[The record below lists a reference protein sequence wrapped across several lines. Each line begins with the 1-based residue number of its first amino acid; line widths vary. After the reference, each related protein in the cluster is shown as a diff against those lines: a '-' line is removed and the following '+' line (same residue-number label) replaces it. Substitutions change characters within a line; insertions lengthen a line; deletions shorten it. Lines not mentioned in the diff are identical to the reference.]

1 MPTATADKLTMGAP
15 AGCDR
20 ARNVGVLIHTLTERT
35 TSNLTVQVQLL
46 REMLVYTRVHA
57 ALLGL
62 PLSAGVFFLS
72 TCLARPLRTS
82 WLIVGKASPSN
93 LTACR
98 HFPAT
103 RTSSF
108 LPGLS
113 GSAPPLALR
122 FPSSMFNPGTR
133 KPFGLACGLAARRR
147 KQTSLAKRK
156 AKLYHRQN
164 RVSNATHPGVSI
176 HLRYRF
182 PSSQPF

>member
-1 MPTATADKLTMGAP
+1 MPLTRRTRATLRSAEFGFF
-15 AGCDR
+15 
-20 ARNVGVLIHTLTERT
+20 GV
-35 TSNLTVQVQLL
+35 V
-46 REMLVYTRVHA
+46 VYTRVHTPRFW
-57 ALLGL
+57 GL

-103 RTSSF
+103 CTSSF

-122 FPSSMFNPGTR
+122 FSNSMFNPGAR
-133 KPFGLACGLAARRR
+133 KPFGLACSLAARRR

-176 HLRYRF
+176 HLIRYF
-182 PSSQPF
+182 PRSKLFRP